1 MEDQTSTTPIR
12 SATPSSKEPPRRDTH
27 DSTAIDVQ
35 SPVQSGEPN
44 NAGQLRRLQLELQ
57 LVRRQADAARLDA
70 QAAALE
76 LAICKLTDSH
86 SVGQLPKPASDTELK
101 QLIED
106 LPAAGQ
112 SQLQK
117 LLNDLAISD
126 QRSISD
132 RISAAEQTT
141 RQLDD
146 KAEQP
151 KVAHTQRAETQPRKA
166 SKPKSKSQSRSSRQP
181 KSSATSQASG
191 ASRPTAD
198 WTALCQGH
206 QGSSKTDKPTAT
218 KPEVAA
224 NDSPQLAELSAQQ
237 TVNARRRRP
246 SVWLASGILHA
257 VLLLLLASWTLG
269 QATVKDQVSIQASI
283 NREESYNVEFME
295 PLAAAEAVP
304 EETPAS
310 EAEVE
315 VDLGQPAAERAPIT
329 GIPAIEVAQPE
340 LRPSQPTVTTET
352 LTTLT
357 SDTQAI
363 AANTKFC
370 GIEGGGNNFV
380 YLVDSSGSMGAA
392 FESARDELMR
402 AINALTAEQRFYV
415 VFFDAESDYLN
426 LSGDK
431 REDFAVAA
439 TAANKQAFARWASKI
454 QMDRGKAPY
463 EALEFAIN
471 LQPDVI
477 FLLSDGEF
485 PQRIEDHLQELNH
498 SENLFGLSTQSCI
511 IHTIGYHSREGEERM
526 QRIAQQHGGQYRHV
540 PRP

>member
-246 SVWLASGILHA
+246 SVW
-257 VLLLLLASWTLG
+257 
-269 QATVKDQVSIQASI
+269 
-283 NREESYNVEFME
+283 
-295 PLAAAEAVP
+295 
-304 EETPAS
+304 
-310 EAEVE
+310 
-315 VDLGQPAAERAPIT
+315 
-329 GIPAIEVAQPE
+329 
-340 LRPSQPTVTTET
+340 
-352 LTTLT
+352 
-357 SDTQAI
+357 
-363 AANTKFC
+363 
-370 GIEGGGNNFV
+370 
-380 YLVDSSGSMGAA
+380 
-392 FESARDELMR
+392 
-402 AINALTAEQRFYV
+402 
-415 VFFDAESDYLN
+415 
-426 LSGDK
+426 
-431 REDFAVAA
+431 
-439 TAANKQAFARWASKI
+439 
-454 QMDRGKAPY
+454 
-463 EALEFAIN
+463 
-471 LQPDVI
+471 
-477 FLLSDGEF
+477 
-485 PQRIEDHLQELNH
+485 
-498 SENLFGLSTQSCI
+498 
-511 IHTIGYHSREGEERM
+511 SRMERM
-526 QRIAQQHGGQYRHV
+526 G
-540 PRP
+540 